1 MKNHS
6 GSIKH
11 IAKLANVNPSTVSRA
26 LHNNPSIS
34 VTTRDLIKK
43 IAQELNYT
51 PNRAAVALSTKRSSL
66 ITVVVPTHPEAPM
79 PQVNQ
84 FMLEALPV
92 LSLECAANGFQ
103 CLFVNPPNN
112 DLRSC
117 KEEFIL
123 GPLSEGVIVLGP
135 MIFEEDL
142 IDLAQHQIP
151 MISWGPVPATLED
164 SITVMS
170 SDNELGGYLA
180 TRYLLE
186 RGRRNLSFFGDTT
199 EMEVSLRYIGFQRAL
214 NEFGLLQAHETRLL
228 RLSGPTN
235 MINPTEPIE
244 LFFNKVVEEGRYPV
258 TTGSEAK
265 SGKFPID
272 GIVAVSDVFAMGAI
286 TSLASRGLRVPHD
299 VSVVGYDD
307 LRASAFFNPPLTT
320 ITQDFAHAARCIG
333 RSLAEFIMNDQPL
346 GTKMESQTKLPVRL
360 VVRESA

>member
-1 MKNHS
+1 MKNYT

-26 LHNNPSIS
+26 LHDNPSIS
-34 VTTRDLIKK
+34 ITTRDLIKK

-84 FMLEALPV
+84 FMLEALPI
-92 LSLECAANGFQ
+92 LSVECAANGFQ
-103 CLFVNPPNN
+103 CLIVNPPNN

-123 GPLSEGVIVLGP
+123 GRLSEGVIVLGP
-135 MIFEEDL
+135 MIFENDL
-142 IDLAQHQIP
+142 IDLARHQIP

-170 SDNELGGYLA
+170 GDNEMGGYLA

-186 RGRRNLSFFGDTT
+186 KGRRHLSFFGDTS
-199 EMEVSLRYIGFQRAL
+199 EMEVALRYVGFRRAL
-214 NEFGLLQAHETRLL
+214 NEFGLEARESRIL

-235 MINPTEPIE
+235 MTNPTEPIDI
-244 LFFNKVVEEGRYPV
+244 FFNRILEEGDLSA
-258 TTGSEAK
+258 TTNMAQPLP
-265 SGKFPID
+265 FPID

-286 TSLASRGLRVPHD
+286 TALSRRGVRVPQD

-307 LRASAFFNPPLTT
+307 LRASSFFNPPLTT
-320 ITQDFAHAARCIG
+320 ITQDFANAARCIG
-333 RSLAEFIMNDQPL
+333 RSLADFIMNDQRL
-346 GTKMESQTKLPVRL
+346 GKKMASQTKLPVRL